1 MLQEKEVRRI
11 GDAKGRAVDVR
22 LIAATN
28 SNLELLVENGQFRQD
43 LFYRLNV
50 LHITIPPLRKRK
62 EDIPD
67 IAQSLLER
75 LNEANKTRKRFST
88 AALEQLTT
96 GHYRGNVREL
106 QNMVERAYLLAAE
119 SNTIKQVAVNSASAE
134 QKPDEVRRW
143 FKDLREGRTDFWSAV
158 HGRYKK
164 RDISREKVIAL
175 MDLGLRE
182 TRGSYISVARLFH
195 LEENE
200 YRRFMDFLRRNHC
213 KPDFRPYR
221 RLRLE

>member
-1 MLQEKEVRRI
+1 
-11 GDAKGRAVDVR
+11 
-22 LIAATN
+22 
-28 SNLELLVENGQFRQD
+28 
-43 LFYRLNV
+43 
-50 LHITIPPLRKRK
+50 
-62 EDIPD
+62 
-67 IAQSLLER
+67 
-75 LNEANKTRKRFST
+75 
-88 AALEQLTT
+88 
-96 GHYRGNVREL
+96 
-106 QNMVERAYLLAAE
+106 MVERAYLLAAE
-119 SNTIKQVAVNSASAE
+119 SNTIKQVAVNSASTE